1 MIMTQWGAPGLSPDV
16 VAQLDT
22 LLAEARQATT
32 NRLLAQ
38 ATVTYQERA
47 LTAYAA
53 RVGALEDFIRAQG
66 LTVPGEEPVAPA
78 APVDPATGPLTGQF

>member
-1 MIMTQWGAPGLSPDV
+1 MIMTQWGAPGLDPVV

-38 ATVTYQERA
+38 ATSPTRS
-47 LTAYAA
+47 
-53 RVGALEDFIRAQG
+53 
-66 LTVPGEEPVAPA
+66 AP
-78 APVDPATGPLTGQF
+78 